1 VSMPNRKI
9 GLLIVVY
16 VVIVGLLTALLR
28 AMR

>member
-1 VSMPNRKI
+1 MPNRKI